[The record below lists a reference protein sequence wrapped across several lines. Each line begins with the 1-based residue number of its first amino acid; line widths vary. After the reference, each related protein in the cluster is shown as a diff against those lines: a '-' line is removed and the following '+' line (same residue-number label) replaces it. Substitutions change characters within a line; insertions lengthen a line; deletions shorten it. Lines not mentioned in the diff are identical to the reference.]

1 MEREASAAGVTG
13 FGGEGPTDQ
22 AAAQPSTFDATL
34 VPEYDPTREIHS
46 FEIQARGV
54 MKNNHSPGVESTKR
68 VRASV

>member
-22 AAAQPSTFDATL
+22 SGATTAQPSTFDATL

-46 FEIQARGV
+46 FEIQAGGV
-54 MKNNHSPGVESTKR
+54 LRTSTLGWR
-68 VRASV
+68 